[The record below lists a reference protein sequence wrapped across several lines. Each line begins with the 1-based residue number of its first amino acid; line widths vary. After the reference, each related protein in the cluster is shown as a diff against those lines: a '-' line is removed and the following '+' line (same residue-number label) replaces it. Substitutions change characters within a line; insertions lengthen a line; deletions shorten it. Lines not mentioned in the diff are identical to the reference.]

1 MRVLKGILKD
11 SLAYYKRLQRDLERR
26 LARAPKGS
34 VKRRRIKGHWYYYL
48 QRRVGNKVIHRYLG
62 RERPLELL
70 KAVQE
75 RRQLLKELKRAEEAL
90 RLLPRR
96 KLEA

>member
-26 LARAPKGS
+26 LARLPKGS

-48 QRRVGNKVIHRYLG
+48 QRRDGEKVLHRYLG

-70 KAVQE
+70 KAVRE
-75 RRQLLKELKRAEEAL
+75 RRQLLRELKRAEEAL
-90 RLLPRR
+90 WLLPRK
-96 KLEA
+96 KLET